1 MTDQAFKS
9 DFLKTLQSRGYIHQ
23 VTHPV
28 ELDEAASNG
37 IVTAYIGFDA
47 TAPSL
52 HVGSLI
58 QIMMLRRLQQAGH
71 KPVVLMG
78 GGTTKVGDPTGKDA
92 WRPQLT
98 DETIPANIAS
108 KEDLH
113 RLVDETNAAFGQIDI
128 LVCNAATNPYAG
140 PMAGIA
146 DDQFEKILQN
156 NVISNHWLIQMVAPQ
171 MLERKGGAILVISSI
186 GGLRGNALIGA
197 YNISKAADMQLAR
210 NLAVEYGPSNVRVDC
225 IAPGLVQTDFA
236 KYLWE
241 NPELLKTVT
250 EPAPLKRI
258 GQPDEIA
265 GTAVYLCSPAS
276 AYVTGQ
282 TLVVDGGLTIAW

>member
-1 MTDQAFKS
+1 MS
-9 DFLKTLQSRGYIHQ
+9 
-23 VTHPV
+23 V
-28 ELDEAASNG
+28 EKVA
-37 IVTAYIGFDA
+37 IVTAG
-47 TAPSL
+47 
-52 HVGSLI
+52 GSG
-58 QIMMLRRLQQAGH
+58 MGAAAARRLAADGF
-71 KPVVLMG
+71 
-78 GGTTKVGDPTGKDA
+78 KVGILSSSGKGEALAQALGGIGVTGSN
-92 WRPQLT
+92 QS
-98 DETIPANIAS
+98 N
-108 KEDLH
+108 EDLQ
-113 RLVDETNAAFGQIDI
+113 RLVDETTAAFGQIDI

-171 MLERKGGAILVISSI
+171 MLERKDGAILIISSI

-197 YNISKAADMQLAR
+197 YNISKAADMQLVR
-210 NLAVEYGPSNVRVDC
+210 NLAVEWGPSNVRVNC